1 MCSPQQA
8 CSKLVNKLKQ
18 CCYFIKLLQGCHA
31 QLVDKLVNCKTITS
45 FGTTCNKT
53 VELNNLV
60 ASCQQVVDNLSTS
73 WEKAVRFTSC
83 WQVVFLGVV
92 CFCVCNGN
100 MALLLLLLFFFFT
113 DCHST

>member
-1 MCSPQQA
+1 MGGQKIILGGHLPPPCPPLA
-8 CSKLVNKLKQ
+8 PPL
-18 CCYFIKLLQGCHA
+18 
-31 QLVDKLVNCKTITS
+31 
-45 FGTTCNKT
+45 
-53 VELNNLV
+53 LV

-113 DCHST
+113 DCHSTKLDLCIGPIYSC